1 MVYCLLPWLKN
12 CWTNQK
18 DFRYTDSLKKHVKN
32 DTLINNI
39 ICLLEK
45 KLTKSSGFGFDFVYP
60 SDNSLEFSL
69 LKMLY
74 FEWDASSLPYTQKMK
89 KVKWSNGVDFNS
101 EMIVKWLKLGGWKYH
116 QSANTASSLE
126 MGSPR
131 QQIDNKICGVKTN
144 LLTFLAE
151 IKG

>member
-1 MVYCLLPWLKN
+1 MRCIFPTVY
-12 CWTNQK
+12 TE
-18 DFRYTDSLKKHVKN
+18 D
-32 DTLINNI
+32 
-39 ICLLEK
+39 EK
-45 KLTKSSGFGFDFVYP
+45 GEV
-60 SDNSLEFSL
+60 E
-69 LKMLY
+69 
-74 FEWDASSLPYTQKMK
+74 
-89 KVKWSNGVDFNS
+89 NGVDFNS
-101 EMIVKWLKLGGWKYH
+101 ETIVKWLKLGGWKDH